1 MTMKR
6 NQLKTL
12 LLGGVLAVFAGACS
26 DGTTAPADVLES
38 DAAAPATA
46 SSATGPST
54 PAVLLPQ
61 GNYAGEGPAVCNN
74 PDINKSGDTWLGIK
88 VDPPKA
94 GTYAGFVITLS
105 MPDGSN
111 FRELAWDGTGTSNVM
126 KAVIVK
132 PGSVSYAYYYN
143 PPLADGGGYY
153 REDSGLGG
161 VQQAI
166 SHYVLCY
173 IEAPYMPLEVE
184 KTAAAT
190 YDRTV
195 EWDLEKTVDPATH
208 TGYAGET
215 AGSSTWTVVATKS
228 ETSDNYKV
236 EGTITITN
244 PNDIPVDFTVSDV
257 LDDDTVADVTCPS
270 YTVTA
275 NDYVTCTYEAE
286 PEDDSAT
293 KNTVVVTSL
302 TGGVGG
308 DSAEAAFDWVEN
320 LIGYDQG
327 TLSDPRFVG
336 EPWNYAPEAISLTTT
351 RTFDETF
358 LCSADAGA
366 YTNGHYQYTETN
378 TAYLNDDIDLEDSAT
393 VTVDCYL
400 PALAV
405 AKTAEGTFDRT
416 VEWDLEKLVD
426 GKKLA
431 SFSGAPGDAFHPTWE
446 VTATK
451 DETFGDVVVT
461 GEIRIT
467 NPAAIPQTFSIS
479 DLLDDHTVA
488 TVTCPSTGD
497 NTGTVPAKVG
507 DVAGEVTCT
516 YTASPTDASAEENV
530 ATVTAPGNAPQ
541 DDTATIDWEE
551 NLTGYD
557 EGTLSDP
564 RFTFSE
570 LINSSTTETFPET
583 FYCPPLDSGLYVD
596 GFYSFSEVNRA
607 YLNDNIG
614 LEDSAEVRVECAAP
628 VKGYTAWAANGDEPL
643 SLRYTPRGNWATF
656 VEYAEK
662 TVTLFAGQFHKAGTV
677 TFSGRDN
684 GEITIT
690 INLDSGWMFEDVA
703 ENVKIQDYASA
714 PSGNPPVG
722 LFAHKGEG
730 SGGSTFSITVP
741 ANNFYGVHVNVM
753 GPENP

>member
-1 MTMKR
+1 MKR
-6 NQLKTL
+6 TQLKTL
-12 LLGGVLAVFAGACS
+12 LLGGILAVFAGACS
-26 DGTTAPADVLES
+26 DGTTPLQLLPSDGELVPAS
-38 DAAAPATA
+38 AT
-46 SSATGPST
+46 ATGPVT

-74 PDINKSGDTWLGIK
+74 TDINKSGDTWLGIK
-88 VDPPKA
+88 VDPPKS

-105 MPDGSN
+105 GDERFLN
-111 FRELAWDGTGTSNVM
+111 WDGTGTSNVM

-132 PGSVSYAYYYN
+132 PGNASYAYYYN
-143 PPLADGGGYY
+143 PPYPEGGGYY
-153 REDSGLGG
+153 RQDSGLSG

-184 KTAAAT
+184 KTAVAT

-195 EWDLEKTVDPATH
+195 EWELEKTVAPDSH

-215 AGSSTWTVVATKS
+215 AGTSTWTVVATKS
-228 ETSDNYKV
+228 EISDNYKV
-236 EGTITITN
+236 EGSITITN
-244 PNDIPVDFTVSDV
+244 PNDIPVDFSVSDV
-257 LDDDTVADVTCPS
+257 LDDGTVADVTCPS
-270 YTVTA
+270 NTVGA
-275 NDYVTCTYEAE
+275 NANVTCTYEAE

-293 KNTVVVTSL
+293 KNTVEVTSL
-302 TGGVGG
+302 TAGVGG
-308 DSAEAAFDWVEN
+308 DSAEEMFTWVEN

-327 TLSDPRFVG
+327 TLSDPRLAG
-336 EPWNYAPEAISLTTT
+336 APWNYAPEGISVTTT

-358 LCSADAGA
+358 ACSADAGD
-366 YTNGHYQYTETN
+366 YTNGHYRYTETN
-378 TAYLNDDIDLEDSAT
+378 TAYLNDNIDLEDSAT

-400 PALAV
+400 PALVV
-405 AKTAEGTFDRT
+405 AKDAEGTFDRT

-431 SFSGAPGDAFHPTWE
+431 SFSGAPGDAFYPTWE

-461 GEIRIT
+461 GEITIT
-467 NPAAIPQTFSIS
+467 NPAAIPQAFSIS
-479 DLLDDHTVA
+479 DVLDDGTVA
-488 TVTCPSTGD
+488 TVTCPVTGD

-507 DVAGEVTCT
+507 DVAGKVTCT
-516 YTASPTDASAEENV
+516 YTASPSDASAEENV

-541 DDTATIDWEE
+541 DDTAAIEWSE

-557 EGTLSDP
+557 EGTLSDE
-564 RFTFSE
+564 RFDFE
-570 LINSSTTETFPET
+570 KLISSSTTETFPET

-596 GFYSFSEVNRA
+596 GFYSFSQVNWA
-607 YLNDNIG
+607 SLNDNIN
-614 LEDSAEVRVECAAP
+614 LEDSAEVEVRCAAP

-643 SLRYTPRGNWATF
+643 SLRYTPRGNWATY
-656 VEYAEK
+656 VEYSEK
-662 TVTLFAGQFHKAGTV
+662 TVTLFAGQFHRAGTV
-677 TFSGRDN
+677 TFSGPDN

-690 INLDSGWMFEDVA
+690 IDLDSGWMFEDVA
-703 ENVKIQDYASA
+703 ESVKIQDYESA
-714 PSGNPPVG
+714 PSGNPQVG

-730 SGGSTFSITVP
+730 SGPTFSITVP
-741 ANNFYGVHVNVM
+741 ANHFYGVHVNVL